1 MCRLFGVIA
10 NKEVDMDFSFNLAD
24 KPFREFSQDNPHGW
38 GIGYYNKGKARVIKQ
53 GLKEVGSIRNYDFSV
68 VETVRSRIILSH
80 VRYATYGDYF
90 KVNAHPFVF
99 KDWIFAH
106 NGSVNRE
113 CLKGYLSEDYL
124 RLIEGNTD
132 SEVYFLLIMQEIERH
147 GDTLEGI
154 RSALSIVYNCENY
167 TGLNFILSDGNR
179 LYAYRDAS
187 DRDKEEYYSLYLL
200 KRDSPD
206 YDLFE
211 HLSEETRQLL
221 RSKSLRGEKA
231 VLVSSEELTKERWTL
246 IPLKNL
252 VIVSPNLE
260 ITFISL

>member
-24 KPFREFSQDNPHGW
+24 TPFREFAKSNRHGW
-38 GIGYYNKGKARVIKQ
+38 GIGYYDKGKAKVIKQ
-53 GLKEVGSIRNYDFSV
+53 GLEEVGSISNYNFSV
-68 VETVRSRIILSH
+68 VKTVRSRIILSH
-80 VRYATYGDYF
+80 VRRATYGDYSS
-90 KVNAHPFVF
+90 VNAHPFVF
-99 KDWIFAH
+99 KNWIFAH

-113 CLKGYLSEDYL
+113 CLKRHLSEDYL
-124 RLIEGNTD
+124 KLIEGSTD

-154 RSALSIVYNCENY
+154 KSALSMVYNCENY
-167 TGLNFILSDGNR
+167 TGLNFILSDGHR
-179 LYAYRDAS
+179 IYAYRDAS
-187 DRDKEEYYSLYLL
+187 SNEKRYSLYLL
-200 KRDSPD
+200 KRENPD

-211 HLSEETRQLL
+211 HLSKETRQLL
-221 RSKSLRGEKA
+221 RSKSLRGERA
-231 VLVSSEELTKERWTL
+231 VLVSSEELTKERWTS

>member
-24 KPFREFSQDNPHGW
+24 KPFREFAKSNPHGW
-38 GIGYYNKGKARVIKQ
+38 GIGYYDKGEARVIKQ
-53 GLKEVGSIRNYDFSV
+53 GLEEVGTISNYNFSV

-80 VRYATYGDYF
+80 VRYATYGNSS
-90 KVNAHPFVF
+90 KVNAHPFIF
-99 KDWIFAH
+99 KNWIFAH

-147 GDTLEGI
+147 GDVLEGI
-154 RSALSIVYNCENY
+154 KSALSMVYNCENY
-167 TGLNFILSDGNR
+167 TGLNFILSDGHR
-179 LYAYRDAS
+179 IYAYRDAS
-187 DRDKEEYYSLYLL
+187 SNEKYYSLYLL
-200 KRDSPD
+200 KRENPD
-206 YDLFE
+206 YELFE
-211 HLSEETRQLL
+211 YLSEETRQLL
-221 RSKSLRGEKA
+221 RSKSLRGERA
-231 VLVSSEELTKERWTL
+231 VLVSSEKLTKERWTL